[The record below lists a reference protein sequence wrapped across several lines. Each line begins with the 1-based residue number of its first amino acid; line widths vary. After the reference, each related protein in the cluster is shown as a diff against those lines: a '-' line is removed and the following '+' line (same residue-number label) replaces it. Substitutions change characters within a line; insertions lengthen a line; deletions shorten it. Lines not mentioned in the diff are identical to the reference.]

1 MNKQKQTLTLLLC
14 LLPFFVGAQHLAD
27 LYKSGSIVL
36 TADPSYGNKN
46 DWNKLLPEYAQK
58 DFGHETGVSKN
69 IVVAPDGSVFMS
81 HRTRHSISKFDKY
94 GNFLFEFGKKGGKKA
109 SDFIYMPSVEG
120 ILDNKYLYTTAVDGR
135 MHFFDLNGKWVKTLT
150 LKYMPLK
157 TIPLKNGTIAI
168 LGHVPWKNS
177 QSKSII
183 SLLDFRTGKEK
194 AIYSEIESYA
204 QQGIVTIEPYTVKD
218 QNGKE
223 QKCGPAISLG
233 NPVSDG
239 TYSKPFLAFSSDGKL
254 VLGNPQTAE
263 IRTIDYTGKVIR
275 SFKANITSQAIS
287 STDRNNYYEK
297 AKGNFSQIKSM
308 IGGDSHGKE
317 YVEYYQR
324 EYLKQIEKFKEPAY
338 YPPHLPYFSQLMV
351 DSDNNILLFRYTK
364 EEGSNKFDVFSFDTQ
379 GKKIATSSFLSKEYE
394 LQINP
399 NIFKF
404 HGGNIYSFAKLK
416 SVKSGNPMRL
426 VKFRLEKEK

>member
-1 MNKQKQTLTLLLC
+1 MNKQKQTLTLLFC
-14 LLPFFVGAQHLAD
+14 LLPFFVGAQRLAD
-27 LYKSGSIVL
+27 LYKSGNIVL
-36 TADPSYGNKN
+36 TADPNYGNKN

-58 DFGHETGVSKN
+58 DFGHETGASKN

-109 SDFIYMPSVEG
+109 SDFIYMPYAEG

-135 MHFFDLNGKWVKTLT
+135 MHFFDLNGKWVKTLS

-194 AIYSEIESYA
+194 TIYSEVESYTR
-204 QQGIVTIEPYTVKD
+204 QGILSIEPYTVKD
-218 QNGKE
+218 QNGKV
-223 QKCGPAISLG
+223 QRCGPAISLG

-239 TYSKPFLAFSSDGKL
+239 TYSKPFLALSSDGKL

-263 IRTIDYTGKVIR
+263 IKTIDNTGKVTR
-275 SFKANITSQAIS
+275 TFKADIAAQAIS
-287 STDRNNYYEK
+287 AADRNEYYEK
-297 AKGNFSQIKSM
+297 AKANLGQIKNM
-308 IGGDSHGKE
+308 LGGDSHSKE
-317 YVEYYQR
+317 YIEYYQR
-324 EYLKQIEKFKEPAY
+324 EYLKQIEKFKDPGY
-338 YPPHLPYFSQLMV
+338 YPPNLPRFSGLMV

-364 EEGSNKFDVFSFDTQ
+364 EEGSNKFDVFSFDSQ
-379 GKKIATSSFLSKEYE
+379 GKKIAASSFLSKEYE

-399 NIFKF
+399 NVFKF
-404 HGGNIYSFAKLK
+404 HGGTIYSFAKLK
-416 SVKSGNPMRL
+416 SVKPGNPMRL
-426 VKFRLEKEK
+426 VKFRLEKER